1 MGTTTSIN
9 GKEIFDLLRDDIA
22 AIEEQFGRDTV
33 SNVAAITE
41 IGEYL
46 RAGTNYMS
54 VSFKWRSAHEL
65 ADKLEQFARE
75 AMPAFR

>member
-1 MGTTTSIN
+1 MPPPVDTIAQA
-9 GKEIFDLLRDDIA
+9 IDLA
-22 AIEEQFGRDTV
+22 
-33 SNVAAITE
+33 
-41 IGEYL
+41 GEYQ
-46 RAGTNYMS
+46 RAGTRYMS